1 MKNKI
6 NIILLG
12 ANYYGEMASSQR
24 VYNLFSSLVAKGQ
37 ITLHN
42 IVYRQDE
49 VLILDDKV
57 HVYAPPQKHRI
68 LNRLSYP
75 FYILKALKQCYC
87 KEAKNIIYHYGYP
100 SVESVF
106 FLKKAQRMG
115 FKIVFDI
122 VENIYAYST
131 QNMSFIHRIKNIS
144 ENYLVKNFAGIGN
157 FFFGISQPLV
167 ALCEQ
172 LTQKQVPTQLL
183 PISVDVNLVASYKKY
198 IENKDSIVVFYG
210 GSFGQ
215 KDGFP
220 YLIQGFTQAWKQN
233 KRLCLYLTG
242 KIARESIVEV
252 QELLNQTEAA
262 DAIHYFGCLPRDVYY
277 THVANADILCMPRVN
292 SLFANSG
299 FPFKLGEYLASG
311 NAVIATRTSDVEKY
325 LTHKKDAFLIA
336 PENADAICDA
346 IMELT
351 TDQQLRISIGEAGKQ
366 IAQDNFDVN
375 VVSKSLYDILIAL

>member
-1 MKNKI
+1 MSKI

-24 VYNLFSSLVAKGQ
+24 VYNLFSSLLTDGDV
-37 ITLHN
+37 TLHN
-42 IVYRQDE
+42 IVHCQEEMLVSDN
-49 VLILDDKV
+49 KV
-57 HVYAPPQKHRI
+57 QVYTPIIQQKF
-68 LNRLSYP
+68 LNRLVYP
-75 FYILKALKQCYC
+75 FYVLKTLKQCYS
-87 KEAKNIIYHYGYP
+87 KETKNIIYHYGYP
-100 SVESVF
+100 SINSIF
-106 FLKKAQRMG
+106 LLKKAQKMG
-115 FKIVFDI
+115 MNIVFDI
-122 VENIYAYST
+122 VENIYAFST
-131 QNMSFIHRIKNIS
+131 QHMNLIQRLKYASD
-144 ENYLVKNFAGIGN
+144 NYLVKNFAHLGN
-157 FFFGISQPLV
+157 LYFGISQPLV
-167 ALCEQ
+167 TLCEQ
-172 LTQKQVPTQLL
+172 LTKKQIPTHLL
-183 PISVDVNLVASYKKY
+183 PISVDVNLVTSYAKKRD
-198 IENKDSIVVFYG
+198 NNSTVVFYG
-210 GSFGQ
+210 GSFGK

-233 KRLCLYLTG
+233 KQLRLYLTG
-242 KIARESIVEV
+242 KIAKESITEV
-252 QELLNQTEAA
+252 QNILNRSDAA
-262 DAIHYFGCLPRDVYY
+262 DAIHYFGCLPKEVYY

-366 IAQDNFDVN
+366 IAQDHFDVN